1 MPTPNSLSFQRLL
14 DWIEGRLPA
23 DESAQIAQ
31 QVTHAEPEIRD
42 LVAWLQAF
50 QKLRQA
56 VVLDRPPQEVR
67 ESLRRRFQ
75 EHCQEQRGPSLWQ
88 RLAGILLFDSR
99 MQPGL
104 AGLRSPTAQV
114 QPRQLIYTSEVADL
128 ALHISQPPQQAG
140 LDLHGQIFLLDETT
154 ASAQGFVVQLLQG
167 ETEMGLTMADDL
179 GEFGF
184 TGLPPGRYD
193 LILSDD
199 QREIAVQGIELTLQ
213 P

>member
-14 DWIEGRLPA
+14 DWIEGRLSPE
-23 DESAQIAQ
+23 ESAQVAQ
-31 QVTHAEPEIRD
+31 QVTQADQEIQD

-67 ESLRRRFQ
+67 EALRHRFQ
-75 EHCQEQRGPSLWQ
+75 EHCQEQRGPNLWQ

-104 AGLRSPTAQV
+104 AGLRSQTAPT

-128 ALHISQPPQQAG
+128 ALHISQTPQQAG
-140 LDLHGQIFLLDETT
+140 LDLHGQIFLLDE
-154 ASAQGFVVQLLQG
+154 SATSVQGFVAQLLQG
-167 ETEMGLTMADDL
+167 ETEMGLAMADDL
-179 GEFGF
+179 GEFSF

-193 LILSDD
+193 LVLSDD
-199 QREIAVQGIELTLQ
+199 QHEIVVNGIELTLQ